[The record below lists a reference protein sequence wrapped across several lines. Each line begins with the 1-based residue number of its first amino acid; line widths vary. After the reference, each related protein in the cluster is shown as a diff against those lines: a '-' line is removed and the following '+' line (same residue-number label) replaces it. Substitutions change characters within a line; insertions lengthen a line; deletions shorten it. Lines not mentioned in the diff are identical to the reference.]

1 DEEKAELI
9 YQTVTC
15 HIDLIL
21 HGLTQRSLD

>member
-1 DEEKAELI
+1 EKAELI

>member
-1 DEEKAELI
+1 
-9 YQTVTC
+9 QTVTC